1 LYRLHL
7 STSSMSGIWI
17 LFCALAVLG
26 SVSAVA
32 AVESSDR
39 LDTDSLE
46 VLSAPV
52 LSKGKPAAGR
62 LVAITAPEYV
72 GTGVFHTLYLPNSWK
87 KGGERLPLIFE
98 YTGNYFPKSGSTGEV
113 EGAGLG
119 YGLSGGQF
127 IWVSLPYVSE
137 DGRDNEVTWWG
148 DEDATVEYAKVN
160 VPRIIEEYGA
170 DSKAVFL
177 CGFSRGAIGVNYLG
191 LHDDEVAKLWTAFIT
206 HDHFDGVKEWG
217 ITSWGSPLDKYRAGA
232 AERLKRVEGRPY
244 LVCQNGDKYGSEVF
258 VRSVLG
264 SANNFTFN
272 NLSTSEIFGSFPHPL
287 AKAAHTDFWA
297 YLPSKYRTRAWEWMN
312 TVLDRSE

>member
-1 LYRLHL
+1 
-7 STSSMSGIWI
+7 MSDIWI

-26 SVSAVA
+26 SASAVSAVEGA
-32 AVESSDR
+32 GR

-72 GTGVFHTLYLPNSWK
+72 GAGVFHTLYLPNSWK
-87 KGGERLPLIFE
+87 KGGERLPIIFE

-119 YGLSGGQF
+119 YGLSAGQF
-127 IWVSLPYVSE
+127 IWVSLPYISE

-148 DEDATVEYAKVN
+148 DEQATVEYAKAN

-170 DSKAVFL
+170 DPKAVFL

-206 HDHFDGVKEWG
+206 HDHFDGIKEWG
-217 ITSWGSPLDKYRAGA
+217 TTSWGSPLDKYRTEA
-232 AERLKRVEGRPY
+232 AERLKRVAGRPY

-272 NLSTSEIFGSFPHPL
+272 NLNTSEVFGTFPHPL

-312 TVLDRSE
+312 TVLDQSE